1 MRITKSAAMRL
12 FTKREIPTAL
22 GLAVAPPAWGASPSA
37 AAATDV
43 VNVKDAMFGAVGDGA
58 KDDTRAI
65 QAAIDYCFGPQSE
78 PHGQAAH
85 KNKVLLFPP
94 GQFNITTPLLLSRVH
109 GGRVL
114 GSGRFVTK
122 ITNAAGSSVFTTNGC
137 QYSHFEGMELEGT
150 GNATIF
156 DLSWDGAVVALQSN
170 TFQDILFLG
179 GAIGMN
185 IGQGGYM
192 GSENLFL
199 NCFWGANKTAG
210 LVTSNFNALQNTI
223 IGGNFQTCGVGVWV
237 AKGSVPL
244 IASVGFQQ
252 SANCDVL
259 LENSADDTITLDSC
273 RSESRHFFKVTH
285 GDPHF
290 NIRGCSQ
297 IDAGDRQGE
306 FINVNG
312 STTGIVESCVSVT
325 GQTIIQQNCRVRV
338 ANSSFGRTDW
348 ISIADGR
355 PGLQIELDSIQFG
368 GTTNR
373 VGDGKPQR
381 IAKQRIT
388 DAGTFNYVVQPSR

>member
-1 MRITKSAAMRL
+1 MKL
-12 FTKREIPTAL
+12 FTKREFPTAL
-22 GLAVAPPAWGASPSA
+22 GLAVASPAWGANPSVTPA
-37 AAATDV
+37 SDV
-43 VNVKDAMFGAVGDGA
+43 VSVKDPMFGAVGDGA

-85 KNKVLLFPP
+85 KNKALLFPA
-94 GQFNITTPLLLSRVH
+94 GQFKITSPLLFSKIH

-122 ITNAAGSSVFTTNGC
+122 IANAAGSSVFITNGC
-137 QYSHFEGMELEGT
+137 QYSHFEGMELEGA
-150 GNATIF
+150 GNATVF
-156 DLSWDGAVVALQSN
+156 DLDSDGTVVALQSN
-170 TFQDILFLG
+170 TFQEIFFFN

-185 IGQGGYM
+185 IGRGGYM

-237 AKGSVPL
+237 SKGSVPL

-252 SANCDVL
+252 STNCDVL
-259 LENSADDTITLDSC
+259 LENSADDTITIDSC

-285 GDPHF
+285 GNPHF
-290 NIRGCSQ
+290 NIRSCSH
-297 IDAGDRQGE
+297 IDAESRQGD
-306 FINVNG
+306 FVNVNG
-312 STTGIVESCVSVT
+312 TATGIVETSVSVA
-325 GQTIIQQNCRVRV
+325 GRMVVQENCRVRV

-348 ISIADGR
+348 ISIVDAR
-355 PGLQIELDSIQFG
+355 PGLQIELENIQFG

-373 VGDGKPQR
+373 VGAGKSQHVV
-381 IAKQRIT
+381 KQRIT
-388 DAGTFNYVVQPSR
+388 DTGTFNYVVQPAR